1 MKSTTIT
8 FIPYSSNQYHFQNCF
23 LKSYL
28 WIDKKSVT
36 LYDYAFENH
45 KKPKSKRIYIF
56 CVFMVRFKEL
66 KDGIVT
72 YRKNSIIIST

>member
-1 MKSTTIT
+1 MIMRLKI
-8 FIPYSSNQYHFQNCF
+8 IKNQNQNDF
-23 LKSYL
+23 
-28 WIDKKSVT
+28 
-36 LYDYAFENH
+36 N
-45 KKPKSKRIYIF
+45 IF